1 MTHATS
7 SQPYVN
13 HIATMGPA
21 AIELQA
27 TVTCLTSLL
36 TLLRS
41 LNSATYRE
49 PLPLCFDS
57 TIGAHTRHI
66 LDHYHCLL
74 NGIDGQTI
82 NYDNRDRNV
91 LLETCP
97 EAATTR
103 LAATCK
109 QLLALTDL
117 FDKDPP
123 TTVLNAIS
131 VDEAID
137 ETVTPVH
144 STLRRELRFLHS
156 HTVHH
161 LAIIRIMSG
170 MLGLHVESHTG
181 LSPATLQYRQRS

>member
-1 MTHATS
+1 MTHATP
-7 SQPYVN
+7 SQSYVKN
-13 HIATMGPA
+13 ISTTGPA
-21 AIELQA
+21 TIELQA
-27 TVTCLTSLL
+27 TVTCLGSLR
-36 TLLRS
+36 TLLHG
-41 LNSATYRE
+41 LDSATYRE

-74 NGIDGQTI
+74 NGIDGQII
-82 NYDNRDRNV
+82 NYDNRDRNL

-117 FDKDPP
+117 FDRDPP

-137 ETVTPVH
+137 ETVTPVF